1 MAEVFM
7 MVKALIFKIINFF
20 LFFFFNLNFFLM
32 KTIMTICLL
41 NERTNINLFIIFA
54 VVPSLD
60 GCWHMM
66 SCLLVRGCTLTMWM
80 ELGS

>member
-41 NERTNINLFIIFA
+41 NERRNVKLNGQISTFLL
-54 VVPSLD
+54 SL
-60 GCWHMM
+60 
-66 SCLLVRGCTLTMWM
+66 LLCPPWM
-80 ELGS
+80 GAGT